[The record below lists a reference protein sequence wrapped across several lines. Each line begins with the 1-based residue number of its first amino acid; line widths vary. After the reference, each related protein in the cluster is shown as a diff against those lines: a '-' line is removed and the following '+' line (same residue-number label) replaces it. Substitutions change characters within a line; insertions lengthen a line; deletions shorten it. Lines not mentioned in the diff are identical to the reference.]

1 MGLLK
6 KLFSGKRYPVNG
18 KITIN
23 GKQHKIMRAKAGNN
37 SYLPYWY
44 VYGTCNAPQHIIE
57 KDLNL
62 QGYTLKKLGGNGNIC
77 MTIKI
82 KK

>member
-18 KITIN
+18 KVKIN
-23 GKQHKIMRAKAGNN
+23 GQEYKIMRAKASNN
-37 SYLPYWY
+37 AYLPFWY
-44 VYGTCNAPQHIIE
+44 VYGNCTAPANVIE
-57 KDLNL
+57 RDLNL
-62 QGYTLKKLGGNGNIC
+62 QGFSLRKLGGNGNVC
-77 MTIKI
+77 MTIKV

>member
-6 KLFSGKRYPVNG
+6 KLFSGKRYPVKG
-18 KITIN
+18 KVKIN
-23 GKQHKIMRAKAGNN
+23 GQEYNIMRAKSGNN
-37 SYLPYWY
+37 AYLPFWY
-44 VYGTCNAPQHIIE
+44 VYGTCNAPQHVIE

-62 QGYTLKKLGGNGNIC
+62 QGYTLRNLGGNGNIC